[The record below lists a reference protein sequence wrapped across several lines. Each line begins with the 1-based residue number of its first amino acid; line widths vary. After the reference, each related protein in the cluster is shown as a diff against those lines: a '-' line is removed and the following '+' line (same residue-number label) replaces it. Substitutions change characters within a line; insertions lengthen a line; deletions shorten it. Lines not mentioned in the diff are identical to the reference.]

1 MEKKGDLQLK
11 RLRMINISIQ
21 TSLRLYT
28 IFDSSAPPNHP
39 QLAIVCCG
47 KDSLNLFIW
56 ILILFIIILSF
67 KICNGGKF
75 FPFPLTSCPIFFS
88 LVASS
93 FIVTLLLILSGRC
106 WLSLFL
112 ESLNLSIELKRP

>member
-11 RLRMINISIQ
+11 RLPMINISIQ

-39 QLAIVCCG
+39 QLAIFCCG
-47 KDSLNLFIW
+47 KESLNFFISLDID
-56 ILILFIIILSF
+56 ILIILSF
-67 KICNGGKF
+67 KICDGGNF

-93 FIVTLLLILSGRC
+93 FIVTLLFTLSGRC

-112 ESLNLSIELKRP
+112 ES